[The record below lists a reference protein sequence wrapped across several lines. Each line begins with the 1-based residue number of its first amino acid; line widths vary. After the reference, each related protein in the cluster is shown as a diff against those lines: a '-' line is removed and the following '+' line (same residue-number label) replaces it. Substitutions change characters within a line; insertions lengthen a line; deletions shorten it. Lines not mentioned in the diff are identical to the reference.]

1 MLPSMFR
8 SFPAS
13 SLHLLPSHWQIVL
26 VVAGASL
33 VLVAAILLAWKLDLF
48 QRARIVRN
56 QGEAG
61 QASQP
66 TEMEME

>member
-1 MLPSMFR
+1 MCIVYVYVAQHVQILPG
-8 SFPAS
+8 
-13 SLHLLPSHWQIVL
+13 LLPQPPPL
-26 VVAGASL
+26 AL

-66 TEMEME
+66 TEMEMK